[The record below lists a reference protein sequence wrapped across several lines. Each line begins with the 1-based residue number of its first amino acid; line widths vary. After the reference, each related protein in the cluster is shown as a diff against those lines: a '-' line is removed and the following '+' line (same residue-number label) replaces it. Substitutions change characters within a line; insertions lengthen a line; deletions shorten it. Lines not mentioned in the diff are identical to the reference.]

1 MAGQAIGCATNCRRQ
16 MPYSVCVD
24 KHEQQ
29 ETAPPLTTE
38 SLSVAVVMRREAV
51 QGAMAQWE
59 PWRWVLADVLPMA
72 DLPPVLQEQAVPV
85 CIEADNAPVNAHIE
99 HWLFPSYTVNLH
111 RDDAEGLY
119 LNLDSPR
126 PCFWVLW
133 RLPELQDSSALPKP
147 LVVTLSYHDAGRWLD
162 AQERVDQ
169 VPAPAEVVAWMARFA
184 VAHYQP
190 EPKRRQRP
198 SSFQPLTD
206 RFGQPARISVE
217 KKRGAGGSGG

>member
-1 MAGQAIGCATNCRRQ
+1 

-24 KHEQQ
+24 THQQQ
-29 ETAPPLTTE
+29 ETAPHLSTDT
-38 SLSVAVVMRREAV
+38 LSVAVVMRREAV
-51 QGAMAQWE
+51 QGPMARWE

-72 DLPPVLQEQAVPV
+72 DLPPALQAAANQPLR
-85 CIEADNAPVNAHIE
+85 IEADAGLSTADAI
-99 HWLFPSYTVNLH
+99 HWLFPGLPVTLH

-119 LNLDSPR
+119 LNLDSPS

-133 RLPELQDSSALPKP
+133 RLPDTPDDTTLPEP

-169 VPAPAEVVAWMARFA
+169 VPAPPQVVTWMAHFA
-184 VAHYQP
+184 AEHYRP

-198 SSFQPLTD
+198 ASFQPLTD
-206 RFGQPARISVE
+206 RFGQPASISVG
-217 KKRGAGGSGG
+217 KTRGGGGGG

>member
-1 MAGQAIGCATNCRRQ
+1 
-16 MPYSVCVD
+16 MPYIVRVE

-29 ETAPPLTTE
+29 ETATPLTTDT
-38 SLSVAVVMRREAV
+38 LSVAVVMRREPV
-51 QGAMAQWE
+51 HGPMARWE

-72 DLPPVLQEQAVPV
+72 DLPPSLQGQSAPLR
-85 CIEADNAPVNAHIE
+85 IEAEVDATPFRPDAD
-99 HWLFPSYTVNLH
+99 HWLFPSLPVTLH

-133 RLPELQDSSALPKP
+133 RLPEVPAETALPEP

-169 VPAPAEVVAWMARFA
+169 VPAPASVVAWMGQFA
-184 VAHYQP
+184 AQHYQP

-198 SSFQPLTD
+198 ASFQPLTD
-206 RFGQPARISVE
+206 RFGQPARISVG
-217 KKRGAGGSGG
+217 KGRGGKGADG